1 MRLRASIDSDD
12 NATVMQMVIYTA
24 SELPNERERE
34 RERGG
39 IMNNFAVTVNVWW

>member
-1 MRLRASIDSDD
+1 MRLQASIDSDD
-12 NATVMQMVIYTA
+12 NVAVMQMVIYTA

-34 RERGG
+34 RERER